1 MDTRS
6 LVLSVLERRRGK
18 RVSGEKLAAE
28 AGVSRAAV
36 WKAVKALIDDGYA
49 IDSLRGEGYALS
61 PDCDMISEAA
71 IRAFLPPR
79 LADATIVVKDATAST
94 NIDAAALAADGA
106 PNGSV
111 VVALSQNAG
120 QGRVGK
126 SFFSPLGGIYFSVVL
141 RVDAPLSA
149 APLITHA
156 AAVSVAQA
164 FERLLGVS
172 PAIKWVNDLF
182 VDGKK
187 VCGISAQATADFF
200 SSQLRS
206 VVVGIGIDYSSD
218 LSAFPE
224 ELRGV
229 AGVLFPKD
237 APPVRSRLIADI
249 VSSLSAHATHLDPG
263 AFMPEYRRRCFVIG
277 RRVDYVFDNVPESG
291 VATDVADDGALIV
304 RTDDGR
310 ERRLSSGE
318 ISVRVKS

>member
-6 LVLSVLERRRGK
+6 LVLSVLERRRGM

-36 WKAVKALIDDGYA
+36 WKTVKTLIDDGYA
-49 IDSLRGEGYALS
+49 IDSLRGEGYMLS
-61 PDCDMISEAA
+61 PDCDIISEAA
-71 IRAFLPPR
+71 IRAFLPPD
-79 LADATIVVKDATAST
+79 LADAAVIVKDSTVST
-94 NIDAAALAADGA
+94 NIDASALAAAGA
-106 PNGSV
+106 PNGST
-111 VVALSQNAG
+111 VVALAQSAG
-120 QGRVGK
+120 QGRIGK
-126 SFFSPLGGIYFSVVL
+126 SFFSPSGGIYFSVVL
-141 RVDAPLSA
+141 RIDARLSA

-156 AAVSVAQA
+156 AAVSVSQA
-164 FERLLGVS
+164 FERLLGVFPS
-172 PAIKWVNDLF
+172 IKWVNDLF

-200 SSQLRS
+200 SSRLRS

-218 LSAFPE
+218 LSVFPE
-224 ELRGV
+224 ELKDV

-237 APPVRSRLIADI
+237 APPMRSRLIADI

>member
-6 LVLSVLERRRGK
+6 LVLSVLERRRGE

-49 IDSLRGEGYALS
+49 IESVRGGGYTLS
-61 PDCDMISEAA
+61 PACDKISEAA
-71 IRAFLPPR
+71 IRAFLPQS
-79 LADATIVVKDATAST
+79 LSGATVVVKDATSST

-106 PNGSV
+106 PSGSV
-111 VVALSQNAG
+111 VVALSQSAG
-120 QGRVGK
+120 QGRIGK
-126 SFFSPLGGIYFSVVL
+126 TFFSPSGGIYFSVVL
-141 RVDAPLSA
+141 RVDADLSS

-164 FERLLGVS
+164 FESLLGVS
-172 PAIKWVNDLF
+172 PSIKWVNDLF
-182 VDGKK
+182 VDDKK

-200 SSQLRS
+200 SSRLRS

-218 LSAFPE
+218 LSSFPE

-229 AGVLFPKD
+229 AGVLFPRN
-237 APPVRSRLIADI
+237 APPVRSRLIAAI
-249 VSSLSAHATHLDPG
+249 VSSLAAHAEHLDPG

-277 RRVDYVFDNVPESG
+277 RRVDYVLDNVPESG

-304 RTDDGR
+304 KTDDGQQ
-310 ERRLSSGE
+310 RRLSSGE
-318 ISVRVKS
+318 ISVRVRS

>member
-1 MDTRS
+1 M
-6 LVLSVLERRRGK
+6 
-18 RVSGEKLAAE
+18 
-28 AGVSRAAV
+28 
-36 WKAVKALIDDGYA
+36 
-49 IDSLRGEGYALS
+49 
-61 PDCDMISEAA
+61 
-71 IRAFLPPR
+71 
-79 LADATIVVKDATAST
+79 
-94 NIDAAALAADGA
+94 
-106 PNGSV
+106 
-111 VVALSQNAG
+111 
-120 QGRVGK
+120 
-126 SFFSPLGGIYFSVVL
+126 
-141 RVDAPLSA
+141 
-149 APLITHA
+149 
-156 AAVSVAQA
+156 
-164 FERLLGVS
+164 
-172 PAIKWVNDLF
+172 
-182 VDGKK
+182 
-187 VCGISAQATADFF
+187 CGISAQATADFF

-218 LSAFPE
+218 LSVFPE

-318 ISVRVKS
+318 ISVKVKS